1 MKITKYIHACL
12 LIENGAD
19 KILFDPGL
27 FTFVEG
33 KVKPSQFTDLSA
45 IILTHCHPD
54 HIDDDSLKKIIEN
67 NESAKVFA
75 NAEIK
80 EKLAVKNIQV
90 ETFES
95 GTQAVGDFKIVA
107 VDAPHERIL
116 ADEIPQNTA
125 YIINETI
132 VHPGDSLSGNVLQ
145 FANTKILAL
154 PMMAPW
160 ETELQAFNFAK
171 KMSPEFVVP
180 IHDGY
185 VKDFFLESRYAAM
198 QKFLKRENIEFQWM
212 SAAGDVFE
220 I

>member
-12 LIENGAD
+12 LIEDDAD

-33 KVKPSQFTDLSA
+33 KVKPSQFKDLSA

-54 HIDDDSLKKIIEN
+54 HIDDDSLKEIIEN
-67 NESAKVFA
+67 NPGAKILA
-75 NAEIK
+75 NAEIR

-90 ETFES
+90 EIFES
-95 GTQAVGDFKIVA
+95 GTQTFGSFKLEA
-107 VDAPHERIL
+107 VDAPHEKIL

-132 VHPGDSLSGNVLQ
+132 VHPGDSLSENVLK

-160 ETELQAFNFAK
+160 ETELQAFDFAK
-171 KMSPEFVVP
+171 KMSPQFVVP

-185 VKDFFLESRYAAM
+185 VKDFFLESRYLAM